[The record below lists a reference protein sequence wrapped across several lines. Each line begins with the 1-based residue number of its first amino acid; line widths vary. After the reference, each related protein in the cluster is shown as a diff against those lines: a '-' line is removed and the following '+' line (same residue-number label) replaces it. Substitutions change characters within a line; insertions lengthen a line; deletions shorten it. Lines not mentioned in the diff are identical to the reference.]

1 MKILTLFSLVKHIRS
16 NLFFMPPYLPHDNY
30 NNFNNNNNNNLKIQN
45 NLLDQSIN
53 NSINNS
59 IDNPTNNFK
68 NMNEIIKKYTGSDWR
83 KYIENVDDYEYKKIK
98 IPLTNDKDLFD
109 LYLICWGT
117 KAFAP
122 IHDHSNIGCHLFLL
136 QGKLNENLYSIK
148 NNNFLKTNLIKH
160 GDTSFINNNLYYHS
174 ICNESN
180 KKSYS
185 LHIYSPPN
193 YKTNYISKL

>member
-16 NLFFMPPYLPHDNY
+16 NLFFMPPYLPCDNY
-30 NNFNNNNNNNLKIQN
+30 KINNSQN
-45 NLLDQSIN
+45 NLSVH
-53 NSINNS
+53 S
-59 IDNPTNNFK
+59 IDNPTNNFIS
-68 NMNEIIKKYTGSDWR
+68 MNEIIKNYTGSDWR
-83 KYIENVDDYEYKKIK
+83 KYIEDVDDYEYKKIK

-136 QGKLNENLYSIK
+136 QGKLNENLYSVN
-148 NNNFLKTNLIKH
+148 NNNFIKTNQIKS
-160 GDTSFINNNLYYHS
+160 GDISFINNNLYYHS